1 MTTDERNY
9 FESLESL
16 RKAAY
21 VSYNDRRSYEWK
33 LALSIWS
40 SLGLVIAGLVQ
51 PIENGKIFLLKGTI
65 AWIVALALG
74 VVLIAV
80 HIMFSIVIAKANEI
94 DRGVSLIYME
104 CMQKS
109 VAVQFGDKLTGIINK
124 YSSNNVWWKQSHIAQ
139 IFITIILVTAV
150 AVIIFFRSA

>member
-1 MTTDERNY
+1 MTPDERNH

-40 SLGLVIAGLVQ
+40 SIGLVIVGLVQ
-51 PIENGKIFLLKGTI
+51 PIENGKVFPLGGTV

-80 HIMFSIVIAKANEI
+80 HIMFSIVIAKANSI
-94 DRGVSLIYME
+94 DRAVSVTYME
-104 CMQKS
+104 RMREFVNVHFNS
-109 VAVQFGDKLTGIINK
+109 TLTNEINE
-124 YSSNNVWWKQSHIAQ
+124 YSSNNVWWKKSHVAQ
-139 IFITIILVTAV
+139 IIITTILVV
-150 AVIIFFRSA
+150 AVVFIIFHRSA